1 MYQDYINNDIR
12 WTNSSFIIPDFLPG
26 RLMTDDFI
34 FFDIPDSI
42 DPFSYHVAIESMNTR
57 GPSPYR
63 IISGI
68 QQQVRLPH
76 VYFSPDAKVVVLPR
90 TEGLPVFFGTLK
102 RGSTYSIPK
111 NIFSSGIFPLVKS
124 SSMPVKSF
132 WGDAAPY
139 PLGHAAPLP
148 LQ

>member
-1 MYQDYINNDIR
+1 MYQDYINNDIL

-34 FFDIPDSI
+34 FFNIPDSI

-63 IISGI
+63 IISKV
-68 QQQVRLPH
+68 QQRIRLPH
-76 VYFSPDAKVVVLPR
+76 VYFSPDAKIVVLPI

-102 RGSTYSIPK
+102 RGGTYMIPK
-111 NIFSSGIFPLVKS
+111 DIFTSGIFPLIKTGS
-124 SSMPVKSF
+124 IPVKS
-132 WGDAAPY
+132 WADM
-139 PLGHAAPLP
+139 GHAAPLP